1 MTTPKIKRVPKE
13 KVAILHVCSE
23 QKTLE
28 QLVKSND
35 KLSTIITGDGNPKEG
50 YVYKVDEM
58 GRDIKDINEKLTGI
72 CGIVKELHE
81 ESVGVKAVIKT
92 AREKRTE
99 WVKIAMFIIGAVSL
113 MFLAYNSFKGTEVS
127 LENSKKIDNIGIPFP
142 VTNSRGEPAL
152 FSDSLSLRYFP
163 KDSGY
168 VFIIKKVKNEY

>member
-13 KVAILHVCSE
+13 KVAIIHHCSE
-23 QKTLE
+23 ADRISKIELI
-28 QLVKSND
+28 LV
-35 KLSTIITGDGNPKEG
+35 GNGHPEDG
-50 YVYKVDEM
+50 YVYKVIEM
-58 GRDIKDINEKLTGI
+58 GKEVKAINEKLTGI

-81 ESVGVKAVIKT
+81 ESVGIKAVIKT
-92 AREKRTE
+92 ARERRTE

-113 MFLAYNSFKGTEVS
+113 IFLAYNSFKGTEVS

-142 VTNSRGEPAL
+142 VTNTRGEPFI

>member
-1 MTTPKIKRVPKE
+1 M
-13 KVAILHVCSE
+13 
-23 QKTLE
+23 
-28 QLVKSND
+28 
-35 KLSTIITGDGNPKEG
+35 
-50 YVYKVDEM
+50 
-58 GRDIKDINEKLTGI
+58 TGI
-72 CGIVKELHE
+72 SGIVKELHE

-113 MFLAYNSFKGTEVS
+113 IFLAYNSFKSTEVS

-142 VTNSRGEPAL
+142 VTNTRGEPFV